1 MTWWAWLI
9 LGFALMGAEVLSTG
23 LFLLFFGISAVLV
36 GALSWAGLGG
46 PAWVEWLLF
55 SVLSIGSVSLFRKPL
70 LARLRLNERKELDT
84 MVGEEARAVEDIPP
98 SGQGKVELR
107 GSVWMARNVSQEP
120 IMRGQISR
128 VQRVDGIVLFV
139 GAS

>member
-55 SVLSIGSVSLFRKPL
+55 SVLSIGSVGLFRKPL

-98 SGQGKVELR
+98 SG
-107 GSVWMARNVSQEP
+107 
-120 IMRGQISR
+120 
-128 VQRVDGIVLFV
+128 
-139 GAS
+139 